1 MKKIITLSCLIVI
14 FIHSMAFAA
23 KWDKSDKILF
33 NIFTVGM
40 IMDCFQ
46 TNYIFTYDGDGYREK
61 NSVIRAGVHS
71 IGRGFIPLWFGSF
84 TLGSWYVLDKFPAK
98 SRKYILV
105 GLILVK
111 GIHISENGSHGI
123 GLNFK
128 F

>member
-1 MKKIITLSCLIVI
+1 MKKMIIILFLIL
-14 FIHSMAFAA
+14 IHSSSFAA

-33 NIFTVGM
+33 NMFTTGM
-40 IMDCFQ
+40 IIDCLQ
-46 TNYIFTYDGDGYREK
+46 TNYIFTHNGDGYHEK
-61 NSVIRAGVHS
+61 NSTIKAGVHS

-84 TLGSWYVLDKFPAK
+84 ILGSWYVLDKSPAK
-98 SRKYILV
+98 IRKFTLV

-111 GIHISENGSHGI
+111 GNDCGRNYRKGI